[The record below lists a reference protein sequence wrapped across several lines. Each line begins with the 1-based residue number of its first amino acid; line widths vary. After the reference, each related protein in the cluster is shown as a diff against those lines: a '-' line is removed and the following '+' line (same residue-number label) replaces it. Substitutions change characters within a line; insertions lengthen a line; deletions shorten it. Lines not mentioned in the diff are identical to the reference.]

1 MKVAT
6 LLLGVS
12 AVWLAA
18 CDDPKPVA
26 ARVGVV
32 LEIDGIEIRETE
44 LGELLGYVQAS
55 GDRLGKSFAARVVL
69 DSHVLPLR
77 VAQRALAAQ
86 RAELRA
92 KAEALRRSVMDS
104 GGADPQLRA
113 KGAILGGEASRGLLS
128 RGGMD
133 LLQAAWCFPPENLG
147 LVSPVLELPR
157 GFCVMSVSDHQ
168 PGIELSGD
176 LVNAY
181 QVPFYT
187 HGRRE
192 FEAWWAEQQK
202 LLHDKLTYVN
212 PDYVDALPPWLKR

>member
-6 LLLGVS
+6 FLVG
-12 AVWLAA
+12 ATVWLAA
-18 CDDPKPVA
+18 CDDTKPA
-26 ARVGVV
+26 PPRVGVV

-44 LGELLGYVQAS
+44 LDELLAYVQAS

-77 VAQRALAAQ
+77 VAQRALAPQ

-92 KAEALRRSVMDS
+92 KAEGLRRSVMDS

-113 KGAILGGEASRGLLS
+113 KGAIMGGEASRGLVS
-128 RGGMD
+128 RAGMD

-157 GFCVMSVSDHQ
+157 GFCVMSVSDQQ

-187 HGRRE
+187 HERRE
-192 FEAWWAEQQK
+192 FEAWWAEQKQ
-202 LLHDKLTYVN
+202 LLRDKLTYVN
-212 PDYVDALPPWLKR
+212 PDYVDALPPWIKR